1 RRLRSCRPWQSQT
14 EHPGQRQR
22 HRTAPDDF
30 SARRNL
36 MLASNLLDRVAAL
49 DAAPLCDADKNIRVM
64 DPGLRPVSSFRQMV
78 GRARTVRCRDDFLT
92 VIKALQESEPGEV
105 LVIDG
110 GGGAAG
116 GGGGPGRGGGALFAP
131 EAPRRKLA
139 GIVIDGAC
147 RDTLKLA
154 TLQFPLYARWTCP
167 AAGTA
172 QRLGATQQAVSCGGV
187 TVAPGDLV
195 IGDRDGIV
203 VVSEAELLALLPRT
217 EEVQRTE
224 EAVMRRLERGEC
236 LLDMLNCAQH

>member
-1 RRLRSCRPWQSQT
+1 
-14 EHPGQRQR
+14 
-22 HRTAPDDF
+22 
-30 SARRNL
+30 
-36 MLASNLLDRVAAL
+36 MLASDILDRVAAL
-49 DAAPLCDADKNIRVM
+49 DAAALCDADKNIRVM
-64 DPGLRPVSSFRQMV
+64 DPGLRPVTSFRQMV

-110 GGGAAG
+110 GGGTRALAG
-116 GGGGPGRGGGALFAP
+116 ELFAT
-131 EAPRRKLA
+131 EAARRKLA

-147 RDTLKLA
+147 RDTLKLT
-154 TLQFPLYARWTCP
+154 TLQFPLYARWVCP

-203 VVSEAELLALLPRT
+203 VVPRARIAETLDSLEKVKAMEAATLARVRAGLTDLPVEIPSLKRI
-217 EEVQRTE
+217 
-224 EAVMRRLERGEC
+224 GKG
-236 LLDMLNCAQH
+236 